1 MTSALYLACAALI
14 VAAVAIFSLWNER
27 KFMQLVYTDQRRS
40 IQDLTNR
47 LLAAQAE
54 GKVIPPSDI
63 PVVDIEPPAP
73 IDPAIEEWVQQWED
87 PNVQQR
93 WRNIAQS
100 LLTAGLSV
108 PATLKSLEERLAR

>member
-1 MTSALYLACAALI
+1 MDLFAFAAL
-14 VAAVAIFSLWNER
+14 VVVCLAALA
-27 KFMQLVYTDQRRS
+27 LVVHVQTFWRRVYDDQRRT